1 MRKHRMLHF
10 LPALSLAAVLAAGV
24 IPAARAAAPDS
35 TPGVLTGQNSGFY
48 SQITDL
54 EGTVSRYDGVPDPSA
69 LENSP
74 MVESIASYAVYAP
87 DGTLVLETQLHDI
100 QGPVNTI
107 ADGVPMPQGYYSV
120 EFCLS
125 ETDNTYVY
133 LTGLTS
139 DNLDQVQQAMMDAVM
154 EHSQFIMEDLDFID
168 AEKVSQPQDND
179 DLLCWAASTSNML
192 HYTGWAAA
200 AAQEQPGL
208 SAAYHGL
215 QTTDDVFDLFVDS
228 FTDEASNPLYGTEWF
243 FNAVSSVQSL
253 EDWSQVLDYGVSGGY
268 LPDYS
273 AWNVLRHIPVSYD
286 HTRINQAMDSLRS
299 GSGLAITLGWL
310 NADGERDGGHS
321 ITVWGYIWDEDY
333 QRDELRYYQALIVAD
348 SDSDML
354 PEGDRREAPNRL
366 RVLNMEPLTSHG
378 YQTWTFDGYYTLNC
392 LEEFIAL
399 APYSPDIP
407 REGSLGGS
415 RDLFADPD
423 LSVDFLYVSTSPMG
437 GVLSTVAQGELVEVS
452 ADDTL
457 YLIPQFTNH
466 SPVDISAPFS
476 YGVTVDGQQFQGST
490 DVGLSGFY
498 TSYPD
503 EVGQLA
509 LSGLEPGTYE
519 LTFTANPDRSP
530 AEAYYSNNTYR
541 FQLRVT
547 ASSREAALTLDGEAG
562 TFTDLEYGALSLA
575 QGEDI
580 SFSVVD
586 ASDAPHAPA
595 PWLVQV
601 YAAAQGRDP
610 VLLFT
615 QEGTCRESGDRF
627 SVRFSSWQTPL
638 TDGIYQLTAV
648 LTYDGGQAELAL
660 GKVTVEKSPMPF
672 TDVTLADWFYD
683 EVQYVWA
690 HNLMVGTSDTTFDP
704 GAQLT
709 RCMMWTILAR
719 MDGETIAGA
728 NWAQDARAW
737 AMDNGVSD
745 GTDADRAVAR
755 EELVTMLWRYVGKP
769 AGTGDLSGFAD
780 ANTVSGW
787 AKDAMSWSVGTGLI
801 QGDENGLTP
810 AATATRGQIAAILT
824 RYCQMELPPSGDEAW
839 DNIPFAQG
847 QLYAVAHLGYQQM
860 DSLPRYVQTY
870 LEGSQPPVYR
880 ISDGDYYLIIP
891 RYTGMELSLYRIDTT
906 TSQYS
911 LVRREADCQPFVLQC
926 NASDLLCDAAIRL
939 TYQGQSVEF
948 SPYISLKDG
957 SVVVGEYGLDLTL
970 DSEG

>member
-48 SQITDL
+48 SQITGL

-69 LENSP
+69 LEDSP

-200 AAQEQPGL
+200 AAQEQPEL

-228 FTDEASNPLYGTEWF
+228 FTDEASNPPLWHG
-243 FNAVSSVQSL
+243 V
-253 EDWSQVLDYGVSGGY
+253 VLQRRQLRPGPGG
-268 LPDYS
+268 LVPGAGLRRQRGLS
-273 AWNVLRHIPVSYD
+273 PGLLRLNVLSYIPVSYD

-333 QRDELRYYQALIVAD
+333 QRMNCAIIRP
-348 SDSDML
+348 SSW
-354 PEGDRREAPNRL
+354 PTPTRTCSRRGDRREAPNRL

-378 YQTWTFDGYYTLNC
+378 YQTWTFDGYYT
-392 LEEFIAL
+392 
-399 APYSPDIP
+399 PHTVWRSSSPWP
-407 REGSLGGS
+407 PTAR
-415 RDLFADPD
+415 
-423 LSVDFLYVSTSPMG
+423 TSPGRAPWAAPGTCLPTRTCPWTSSMCPPPPWG
-437 GVLSTVAQGELVEVS
+437 ACCPPWPRGSWWKSPPMTPF
-452 ADDTL
+452 T
-457 YLIPQFTNH
+457 LIPQFTNH

-562 TFTDLEYGALSLA
+562 RSPTWSMARCRWPRARTSP
-575 QGEDI
+575 
-580 SFSVVD
+580 S
-586 ASDAPHAPA
+586 
-595 PWLVQV
+595 PW
-601 YAAAQGRDP
+601 
-610 VLLFT
+610 
-615 QEGTCRESGDRF
+615 
-627 SVRFSSWQTPL
+627 W
-638 TDGIYQLTAV
+638 
-648 LTYDGGQAELAL
+648 
-660 GKVTVEKSPMPF
+660 
-672 TDVTLADWFYD
+672 
-683 EVQYVWA
+683 
-690 HNLMVGTSDTTFDP
+690 
-704 GAQLT
+704 T
-709 RCMMWTILAR
+709 R
-719 MDGETIAGA
+719 
-728 NWAQDARAW
+728 
-737 AMDNGVSD
+737 
-745 GTDADRAVAR
+745 
-755 EELVTMLWRYVGKP
+755 
-769 AGTGDLSGFAD
+769 
-780 ANTVSGW
+780 
-787 AKDAMSWSVGTGLI
+787 
-801 QGDENGLTP
+801 LTP
-810 AATATRGQIAAILT
+810 PTP
-824 RYCQMELPPSGDEAW
+824 PPSGW
-839 DNIPFAQG
+839 C
-847 QLYAVAHLGYQQM
+847 
-860 DSLPRYVQTY
+860 
-870 LEGSQPPVYR
+870 
-880 ISDGDYYLIIP
+880 
-891 RYTGMELSLYRIDTT
+891 RYTPPPRAGIPSC
-906 TSQYS
+906 S
-911 LVRREADCQPFVLQC
+911 
-926 NASDLLCDAAIRL
+926 
-939 TYQGQSVEF
+939 
-948 SPYISLKDG
+948 SPGGHLP
-957 SVVVGEYGLDLTL
+957 GER
-970 DSEG
+970 

>member
-54 EGTVSRYDGVPDPSA
+54 EGTVSRYDGVPDPAA
-69 LENSP
+69 LEDSP

-200 AAQEQPGL
+200 AAQEQPEL

-415 RDLFADPD
+415 RDLPTRICPWT
-423 LSVDFLYVSTSPMG
+423 SSTRPPPPWGACCPPWPRGSWWKSPPM
-437 GVLSTVAQGELVEVS
+437 T
-452 ADDTL
+452 
-457 YLIPQFTNH
+457 PFTS
-466 SPVDISAPFS
+466 SPSSPTTPRWISAPPS
-476 YGVTVDGQQFQGST
+476 PMASPWMGSSSRAVPT
-490 DVGLSGFY
+490 WGCPASTPAIRMRWDSWP
-498 TSYPD
+498 S
-503 EVGQLA
+503 
-509 LSGLEPGTYE
+509 PGW
-519 LTFTANPDRSP
+519 SP
-530 AEAYYSNNTYR
+530 APMSSPSPPIRTGPPPR
-541 FQLRVT
+541 PITPTTPT
-547 ASSREAALTLDGEAG
+547 ASSCG
-562 TFTDLEYGALSLA
+562 
-575 QGEDI
+575 
-580 SFSVVD
+580 
-586 ASDAPHAPA
+586 
-595 PWLVQV
+595 
-601 YAAAQGRDP
+601 
-610 VLLFT
+610 
-615 QEGTCRESGDRF
+615 
-627 SVRFSSWQTPL
+627 
-638 TDGIYQLTAV
+638 
-648 LTYDGGQAELAL
+648 
-660 GKVTVEKSPMPF
+660 
-672 TDVTLADWFYD
+672 
-683 EVQYVWA
+683 
-690 HNLMVGTSDTTFDP
+690 
-704 GAQLT
+704 
-709 RCMMWTILAR
+709 
-719 MDGETIAGA
+719 
-728 NWAQDARAW
+728 
-737 AMDNGVSD
+737 
-745 GTDADRAVAR
+745 
-755 EELVTMLWRYVGKP
+755 
-769 AGTGDLSGFAD
+769 
-780 ANTVSGW
+780 
-787 AKDAMSWSVGTGLI
+787 
-801 QGDENGLTP
+801 
-810 AATATRGQIAAILT
+810 
-824 RYCQMELPPSGDEAW
+824 
-839 DNIPFAQG
+839 
-847 QLYAVAHLGYQQM
+847 
-860 DSLPRYVQTY
+860 
-870 LEGSQPPVYR
+870 
-880 ISDGDYYLIIP
+880 
-891 RYTGMELSLYRIDTT
+891 
-906 TSQYS
+906 
-911 LVRREADCQPFVLQC
+911 
-926 NASDLLCDAAIRL
+926 
-939 TYQGQSVEF
+939 
-948 SPYISLKDG
+948 
-957 SVVVGEYGLDLTL
+957 
-970 DSEG
+970 